1 MRALSD
7 FVAELEV
14 RRIDPGRLNRALS
27 IWRAA
32 DGDGASRTELGQLFG
47 AYREALERLGRLDG
61 EQRAV
66 RALDALRRQPALW
79 GGTPVLFY
87 GFDDLTRL
95 QLDAIETLGRIVGAE
110 VTVSLAYEPG
120 RTAFAGRAATFNAL
134 APLSAEHRQL
144 QARAEH
150 YAPGSRVALS
160 HLERSLFEPAA
171 ARVDPGAAVRLL
183 EGGGERAE
191 LELVAREIEALLKQG
206 MPAEE
211 IAVLARPAGTSFDL
225 LEEVFAA
232 AGVPFTLQR
241 RRHFGDTATG
251 RALIGL
257 LRCVPGPDGSSRG
270 EYGDLLAWLRAP
282 GLHERAGL
290 ADWLENK
297 ARRTGSVG
305 AAQARALSK
314 SGGGSTAW

>member
-1 MRALSD
+1 MPITLITGPANAGKAQLAMEAVKRHVAHGREPLLVVPTRAD

-120 RTAFAGRAATFNAL
+120 RTAFA
-134 APLSAEHRQL
+134 
-144 QARAEH
+144 
-150 YAPGSRVALS
+150 
-160 HLERSLFEPAA
+160 
-171 ARVDPGAAVRLL
+171 
-183 EGGGERAE
+183 
-191 LELVAREIEALLKQG
+191 
-206 MPAEE
+206 
-211 IAVLARPAGTSFDL
+211 ARPAGTSFDL

-305 AAQARALSK
+305 AAQARAL
-314 SGGGSTAW
+314 